1 VNVYIQFTVGKINT
15 VKSCN
20 GIYFQHTQQSLIVRS
35 TVTAR
40 VSGIIVC
47 NMYSKIAVKCYW
59 WPFWQDFPTIQKNWQ
74 WCIEKT
80 LVSLLTISH
89 LIPFCEKNLC
99 LDQKKNNSR
108 KWNIILWFWTFSS
121 LKSKNHTYKSISLS
135 IQPKPELNL
144 CVSLENSQK
153 KTKNY
158 VFQWI
163 EN

>member
-1 VNVYIQFTVGKINT
+1 
-15 VKSCN
+15 
-20 GIYFQHTQQSLIVRS
+20 
-35 TVTAR
+35 
-40 VSGIIVC
+40 
-47 NMYSKIAVKCYW
+47 MYSKIAVKCYW

-80 LVSLLTISH
+80 LVSLLTTSH

-144 CVSLENSQK
+144 SHMCIPWKLSEKDKKLCIPVNRKLDFDILNLILWAKIIQLFFSKTQLMSLW
-153 KTKNY
+153 TKNY
-158 VFQWI
+158 FFACFI
-163 EN
+163 ES

>member
-1 VNVYIQFTVGKINT
+1 
-15 VKSCN
+15 
-20 GIYFQHTQQSLIVRS
+20 
-35 TVTAR
+35 
-40 VSGIIVC
+40 
-47 NMYSKIAVKCYW
+47 MYSKIAVKCYW

-80 LVSLLTISH
+80 LVSLLTTSH

-144 CVSLENSQK
+144 SPMCIPWKLSEKDKKLCLYRLRIKLITTTGNLTFHCRLQK
-153 KTKNY
+153 QKCIIKLKLK
-158 VFQWI
+158 VLSELLKDLCFFQTT
-163 EN
+163 